1 MADKT
6 APRCQLRLE
15 WIHGYRGHQCRNN
28 LYYTAGKEIVYFVAG
43 VGVVYNTREHTQK
56 FYLGH
61 NDDIIRHLSR
71 PCVASSVR
79 FESTA
84 LSLKPLPSPLFSL
97 DSSECSLAEERHRP
111 PGGDVATGQVGKDP
125 YICVWD
131 SYTLTTVSILRDVH
145 THGVACLAFDADGQR
160 LVSVGLDAKNTVC
173 VWDWKKGRVL
183 ATATGHSDRIFDISW
198 DPFLPHRLVSC
209 GVKHIKFWTLCGNAL
224 TPKRGIFG
232 KTGDLQ
238 TILCLATAKDEVT
251 YSGALNGDIYVWKA
265 LNLVRT
271 VQAAH
276 GCQSVTSKPVLQPV
290 KCLTASNQCLT
301 VKPVPVSLQP
311 AGIFSMHSC
320 EEGFAT
326 GGRDGCVRLWDVDFK
341 PITKIDLREAEQGY
355 KGLSIR
361 SVCWKADRILAGTQ
375 DSEIFE
381 VMVRDRDKPLLVMQ
395 GHSEGELWALDLH
408 PKQPIAVTGS
418 DDRSVRLWSLV
429 DHTLIARCNM
439 EEAVRSVCFNNDGSQ
454 LALGMKDGSFT
465 VLRVRDMTEVVHIKD
480 RKEVIHE
487 LKFSPDGSYLAVG
500 SNDGLVDIY
509 AVAQRYKKV
518 GECNKSSCF
527 ITHLDWSVDS
537 RFLQTNDGA
546 GERLFYR
553 MPAGK
558 FLPKEEAKGI
568 HWMTWTSVLG
578 PEVNGIWPKYSNV
591 NDINSVDANYSNAV
605 LVTGD
610 DFGLVKLFR
619 FPCLKK
625 AAKFKKYIGHSAHVT
640 NVRWSHDLQWVM
652 STGGADHSV
661 FQWRFLPE
669 DVMNGVLEPLLQEGY
684 ADSNSGE
691 SDSDLSDVPE
701 LDSDIEQEA
710 QMNYD
715 RQVYK
720 EDLPQ
725 LKKKLV
731 GSLKRQKAPDE
742 GLRLQFVHGNNL
754 FYTQAGEVVYHI
766 AAVAVV
772 YNRQQHSQRFYLG
785 HDDDIISLTP
795 HPLKDYVATGQ
806 HQRGVCALEFTADG
820 KNLVSV
826 GIDEGHCIVIWDWKK
841 GEKLAKAKG
850 HKDKIFVVK
859 GNPFRMDKLV
869 TVGLKHIKFWQHTGG
884 GLIFRRGIFGNLGKQ
899 ETMMS
904 ACYGRSEDLVFSGA
918 TTGDVYIWKD
928 TTLIKTLKAHDGPV
942 FTMCSL
948 DKGFVTGGKD
958 GIVELWDDMFE
969 RCLKTYAIKRAALS
983 PSSKGLLL
991 EDNPSIRAITLGHG
1005 HILVGTKNGE
1015 ILEIDK
1021 SGPMTLLVQGHME
1034 GEVWGLAAHP
1044 LLPICATVSEDKTL
1058 RIWELSANHRMVAV
1072 RKLKKGGRC
1081 CAFSPDGKA
1090 LAVGLNDGSFLVVN
1104 ADTLEDMVTF
1114 HHRKEI
1120 ISDLKF
1126 SQDAGK
1132 YLAVAS
1138 HDSFVDIYNVLTS
1151 KRVGICKGATSYI
1164 THIDWD
1170 TRGKLL
1176 QVNTGAKEQLF
1187 FEAPRG
1193 RRQNI
1198 STAEFEKVEW
1208 ATWTSVLGPTCEGIW
1223 PTLSFVNASS
1233 LTKDRKLLATGDDF
1247 GFIKLFSF
1255 PSKGQF
1261 ANFKKYV
1268 GHSANVT
1275 NVRWSNDDTA
1285 LLSVGG
1291 ADTALMIWA
1300 REGYDS
1306 DVAREKNMDYTTK
1319 MYATSIREMTGVKPH
1334 QQQKEIL
1341 VEERPPVSR
1350 AAPLPEKLLKNNVTK
1365 KKKLVEELAL
1375 DHVFGY
1381 RGFDCRNNLHYL
1393 NDGADI
1399 IFHTAAAAV
1408 IRTSQPSFY
1417 LEHTD
1422 DILCLTVNQHP
1433 KYQNIIATGQI
1444 GTKVSSKAGHSD
1456 RIFVVEFRPDS
1467 DTQFVS
1473 VGIKHIKFWTLVGG
1487 SLLYKKGVIGAVE
1500 EARMQTMLS
1509 VAFGANNLT
1518 FTGAINGDVY
1528 VWRDHFLVRVVAK
1541 AHTGPVFTMYTTL
1554 RDGLI
1559 VTGGKERPTKEGGAV
1574 KLWDQEMKRCRA
1586 FQLETGLPVES
1597 VRSVCRGKGKILVG
1611 TKDGEI
1617 IEVGE
1622 KNAASNTLIN
1632 GHTQGRIWGLATHP
1646 CKDLFISASD
1656 DGTIRIWDLAD
1667 KKLLN
1672 KVSLGHP
1679 AKCTAFSPNGEMVSI
1694 GMENGE
1700 FIVLLVNSL
1709 TVWGKKRDRSVAIQD
1724 IRFSPDNRLLAVGS
1738 MESAVDFY
1746 DLTLGPALNRIG
1758 YCKDIPGFVI
1768 QLDFSADSKFIV
1780 VSTGSYKRQVHEV
1793 PSGKI
1798 LTEQVVA
1805 DRITWA
1811 TWTSIL
1817 GDEVLGVWPRNADK
1831 ADVNCASVSHAGLNV
1846 VTGDDFGLVK
1856 LFDFPCTE
1864 KFAKHKRYFGHSAH
1878 VTNVRFSYDDKYGI
1892 KHRLENMPN
1901 PSTGFCSVR
1910 KGKFWV
1916 FWILLLYTSPPFC
1929 FAKFSHLV
1937 YKIKEGLPKG
1947 ILIGSI
1953 GEDLKLDFSI
1963 DPPRSFHLELRQYGS
1978 QYVNLSETTG
1988 ELHTSALEIDRET
2001 LCTDSYEGQG
2011 CVMSLDVMVLPQQY
2025 FQLIKVKLIIE
2036 DVNDNTPHFP
2046 VDEIRVSVPENAPV
2060 NARFV
2065 VEQSAVDPDI
2075 GIYGVQT
2082 YWLANDFGVFT
2093 LDVEQ
2098 NEAGELTPFLI
2109 ITGPL
2114 DRETKAE
2121 YLTDFIAEDGG
2132 SPPFLGTATLR
2143 IIITDV
2149 NDNCPKFSETQVN
2162 VTLSENTTKGSQLAR
2177 VYAFDLDQGSN
2188 AQITYTFSKRIS
2200 RETRNLFHLDETT
2213 GVISLAGKLDS
2224 DTGKLYKLVVLANGP
2239 ACIPDIAT
2247 VNVKFVKQVLG
2258 PHQLSYPVSLLQ
2270 RKMVWVSLSESEPPF
2285 TTDCFLYH
2293 KECRPKEESDMLFER
2308 VWTLQA
2314 VAL

>member
-56 FYLGH
+56 FFLGH
-61 NDDIIRHLSR
+61 NDDII
-71 PCVASSVR
+71 
-79 FESTA
+79 
-84 LSLKPLPSPLFSL
+84 
-97 DSSECSLAEERHRP
+97 SLAMHP
-111 PGGDVATGQVGKDP
+111 DKVQVATGQVGKDP

-131 SYTLTTVSILRDVH
+131 TYALQTVSILRDIH
-145 THGVACLAFDADGQR
+145 THGVACLAFDSDGQR
-160 LVSVGLDAKNTVC
+160 LASVGLDAKNTVC
-173 VWDWKKGRVL
+173 VWDWRKGRVL
-183 ATATGHSDRIFDISW
+183 ATATGHSDRIFDIVW
-198 DPFLPHRLVSC
+198 DPFQLHRLVSC

-238 TILCLATAKDEVT
+238 TILCLATAKEGVT
-251 YSGALNGDIYVWKA
+251 YSGALNGDIYVWKG
-265 LNLVRT
+265 LNLART

-276 GCQSVTSKPVLQPV
+276 G
-290 KCLTASNQCLT
+290 
-301 VKPVPVSLQP
+301 
-311 AGIFSMHSC
+311 AGIFSMHAC

-326 GGRDGCVRLWDVDFK
+326 GGRDGCVRLWDMDFK
-341 PITKIDLREAEQGY
+341 PITKIDLRETEQGY
-355 KGLSIR
+355 KSLSIR
-361 SVCWKADRILAGTQ
+361 SVCWKADRVLMGTQ

-381 VMVRDRDKPLLVMQ
+381 VMVRDRDKPLLLMQ

-408 PKQPIAVTGS
+408 PKQPVAVTGS
-418 DDRSVRLWSLV
+418 DDRSVRLWSLS

-439 EEAVRSVCFNNDGSQ
+439 EEAVRSVSFINDGSQ

-518 GECNKSSCF
+518 GECNRSTSF

-558 FLPKEEAKGI
+558 LLTKEETKVI
-568 HWMTWTSVLG
+568 HWMTWTGILG
-578 PEVNGIWPKYSNV
+578 TEVNGIWPKYANV
-591 NDINSVDANYSNAV
+591 TDINSVDANYSSAV

-625 AAKFKKYIGHSAHVT
+625 AAKFKKYIGHSPHVT
-640 NVRWSHDLQWVM
+640 NVRWSHDLQWVL
-652 STGGADHSV
+652 STGGADHAL

-669 DVMNGVLEPLLQEGY
+669 GVMNGVLEPLLQEGY

-691 SDSDLSDVPE
+691 SDSDVSDVPE

-710 QMNYD
+710 QISYE

-725 LKKKLV
+725 LRKKLV

-742 GLRLQFVHGNNL
+742 GLHLQFVHGYRGCDCRNNL
-754 FYTQAGEVVYHI
+754 FYTQAGEVVYHV
-766 AAVAVV
+766 AAVAVI
-772 YNRQQHSQRFYLG
+772 YNRQQHAQRFYLG
-785 HDDDIISLTP
+785 HDDDILSLTV

-806 HQRGVCALEFTADG
+806 VGRDPVIHVWDIQTLKCLSLLKGYHQQGVCALDFTLDG
-820 KNLVSV
+820 KILVSV
-826 GIDEGHCIVIWDWKK
+826 GIDEGHSIVLWDWKK
-841 GEKLAKAKG
+841 GDKLAKARG
-850 HKDKIFVVK
+850 HKDKLFVVK
-859 GNPFRMDKLV
+859 CNPFRMDKLA
-869 TVGLKHIKFWQHTGG
+869 TVGIKHIKFWQHTGG
-884 GLIFRRGIFGNLGKQ
+884 GLTFKRGIFGNLGKL

-904 ACYGRSEDLVFSGA
+904 ICYGRSEELVFSGA
-918 TTGDVYIWKD
+918 TTGDVYIWRE
-928 TTLIKTLKAHDGPV
+928 TTLMKTIKAHDGPV
-942 FTMCSL
+942 FAMCSL

-958 GIVELWDDMFE
+958 GVVELWDDMFE
-969 RCLKTYAIKRAALS
+969 RCLKTYAIKRSSLTAA
-983 PSSKGLLL
+983 SKGLLL

-1044 LLPICATVSEDKTL
+1044 LLPICATVSDDKTL
-1058 RIWELSANHRMVAV
+1058 RIWELSTNHRMVAV

-1104 ADTLEDMVTF
+1104 ADTLEDMVSF

-1120 ISDLKF
+1120 ISDIRF
-1126 SQDAGK
+1126 CQDAGK

-1138 HDSFVDIYNVLTS
+1138 HDTFVDIYNVLTS
-1151 KRVGICKGATSYI
+1151 KRVGICKGASSYI

-1176 QVNTGAKEQLF
+1176 QVNTGTKEQLF

-1193 RRQNI
+1193 KKQNI
-1198 STAEFEKVEW
+1198 NTVEFEKVEW

-1223 PTLSFVNASS
+1223 PTLSFVNAAS

-1247 GFIKLFSF
+1247 GFLKLFGY

-1261 ANFKKYV
+1261 AKFKKYV

-1275 NVRWSNDDTA
+1275 NVRWSNDDTM

-1300 REGYDS
+1300 RELSGHKECKAVDSEESDDDAEEDGGYDS
-1306 DVAREKNMDYTTK
+1306 DVAREKVIDYITK
-1319 MYATSIREMTGVKPH
+1319 VYAVSIRTMAGIKPH
-1334 QQQKEIL
+1334 QREKEVP

-1375 DHVFGY
+1375 EHVFGY

-1399 IFHTAAAAV
+1399 IFHAAAAV
-1408 IRTSQPSFY
+1408 VIQNLSTGTQSFY

-1444 GTKVSSKAGHSD
+1444 GDITDQPESEIGGLAPSIHVWDAVSKQTLSVLRCSHAKGVGYVNFSATGKLLLSVGVEPEHTITVWRWQEGTKVTSKGSHAD

-1473 VGIKHIKFWTLVGG
+1473 VGIQHIKFWTLVGG
-1487 SLLYKKGVIGAVE
+1487 SLMYKKGVIGAVE
-1500 EARMQTMLS
+1500 DGRMQTMLS

-1528 VWRDHFLVRVVAK
+1528 VWREHFLVRVVAK

-1586 FQLETGLPVES
+1586 FQLETGQAVEN

-1622 KNAASNTLIN
+1622 KNAASNTMIN

-1646 CKDLFISASD
+1646 SKDMFISASD

-1672 KVSLGHP
+1672 KVNLGHP
-1679 AKCTAFSPNGEMVSI
+1679 AKCTAYSPNGEMVSI

-1738 MESAVDFY
+1738 FDSAVDFY
-1746 DLTLGPALNRIG
+1746 DLTLGPSLNRIG
-1758 YCKDIPGFVI
+1758 YCKDIAGFVI
-1768 QLDFSADSKFIV
+1768 QMDFSADSKYIE
-1780 VSTGSYKRQVHEV
+1780 VSTGTYSRQVHEV
-1793 PSGKI
+1793 PSGK
-1798 LTEQVVA
+1798 LLVEQSVTE
-1805 DRITWA
+1805 RITWA
-1811 TWTSIL
+1811 TWTSVL
-1817 GDEVLGVWPRNADK
+1817 GDEVLGVWPRNAEK
-1831 ADVNCASVSHAGLNV
+1831 ADVICACVSHAGLNV
-1846 VTGDDFGLVK
+1846 VTGDDFGLIK

-1878 VTNVRFSYDDKYGI
+1878 VTNIRYSFDDKY
-1892 KHRLENMPN
+1892 
-1901 PSTGFCSVR
+1901 
-1910 KGKFWV
+1910 
-1916 FWILLLYTSPPFC
+1916 
-1929 FAKFSHLV
+1929 
-1937 YKIKEGLPKG
+1937 
-1947 ILIGSI
+1947 
-1953 GEDLKLDFSI
+1953 
-1963 DPPRSFHLELRQYGS
+1963 
-1978 QYVNLSETTG
+1978 
-1988 ELHTSALEIDRET
+1988 
-2001 LCTDSYEGQG
+2001 
-2011 CVMSLDVMVLPQQY
+2011 
-2025 FQLIKVKLIIE
+2025 
-2036 DVNDNTPHFP
+2036 
-2046 VDEIRVSVPENAPV
+2046 
-2060 NARFV
+2060 
-2065 VEQSAVDPDI
+2065 
-2075 GIYGVQT
+2075 
-2082 YWLANDFGVFT
+2082 
-2093 LDVEQ
+2093 
-2098 NEAGELTPFLI
+2098 
-2109 ITGPL
+2109 
-2114 DRETKAE
+2114 
-2121 YLTDFIAEDGG
+2121 
-2132 SPPFLGTATLR
+2132 
-2143 IIITDV
+2143 
-2149 NDNCPKFSETQVN
+2149 
-2162 VTLSENTTKGSQLAR
+2162 
-2177 VYAFDLDQGSN
+2177 
-2188 AQITYTFSKRIS
+2188 
-2200 RETRNLFHLDETT
+2200 
-2213 GVISLAGKLDS
+2213 VISAGGNDCSLA
-2224 DTGKLYKLVVLANGP
+2224 
-2239 ACIPDIAT
+2239 
-2247 VNVKFVKQVLG
+2247 
-2258 PHQLSYPVSLLQ
+2258 
-2270 RKMVWVSLSESEPPF
+2270 VWSIW
-2285 TTDCFLYH
+2285 C
-2293 KECRPKEESDMLFER
+2293 CLFGAE
-2308 VWTLQA
+2308 
-2314 VAL
+2314 

>member
-6 APRCQLRLE
+6 APHCQLRLE

-61 NDDIIRHLSR
+61 NDDIISVLVLKGLFGQPAYSCLKTVLLLKSDFLHLF
-71 PCVASSVR
+71 ANAHIKR
-79 FESTA
+79 FI
-84 LSLKPLPSPLFSL
+84 FS
-97 DSSECSLAEERHRP
+97 
-111 PGGDVATGQVGKDP
+111 
-125 YICVWD
+125 
-131 SYTLTTVSILRDVH
+131 
-145 THGVACLAFDADGQR
+145 CLVFLNIQR
-160 LVSVGLDAKNTVC
+160 LASVGLDAKNTVC

-251 YSGALNGDIYVWKA
+251 YSGALNGDIYVWKG
-265 LNLVRT
+265 LNLTRT
-271 VQAAH
+271 IQAAH
-276 GCQSVTSKPVLQPV
+276 G
-290 KCLTASNQCLT
+290 
-301 VKPVPVSLQP
+301 

-361 SVCWKADRILAGTQ
+361 SVCWRADRILAGTQ

-381 VMVRDRDKPLLVMQ
+381 VMVRDRDKPLLIMQ

-408 PKQPIAVTGS
+408 PKQPLAVTGS
-418 DDRSVRLWSLV
+418 DDRSVRLWSLSE
-429 DHTLIARCNM
+429 HTLIARCNM
-439 EEAVRSVCFNNDGSQ
+439 EEAVRSVSFNNDGSQ

-500 SNDGLVDIY
+500 SNDGFVDIY

-518 GECNKSSCF
+518 GECNKSTCF

-546 GERLFYR
+546 GERFFYR
-553 MPAGK
+553 MPTGK

-568 HWMTWTSVLG
+568 HWMTWTCVLG

-591 NDINSVDANYSNAV
+591 NDINSVDANYSSAV

-610 DFGLVKLFR
+610 DFGLVKLLR

-640 NVRWSHDLQWVM
+640 NVRWSHDLQWVL

-669 DVMNGVLEPLLQEGY
+669 GVMNGVLEPLLQESY
-684 ADSNSGE
+684 ADSNSGD

-710 QMNYD
+710 QMNYE

-725 LKKKLV
+725 LKKKLA

-742 GLRLQFVHGNNL
+742 GLRLQFVHGYRGCDCRNNL
-754 FYTQAGEVVYHI
+754 FYTQTGEVVYHV

-772 YNRQQHSQRFYLG
+772 YNRQQHTQRFYLG
-785 HDDDIISLTP
+785 HDDDILSLTV
-795 HPLKDYVATGQ
+795 HPLKDYVATGQVGRDPAIHVWDIQTLKCLSLLKGQ
-806 HQRGVCALEFTADG
+806 HQRGVCALEFTG
-820 KNLVSV
+820 QSTTSFTWKPVTK
-826 GIDEGHCIVIWDWKK
+826 CISCNVFFFFNPTF
-841 GEKLAKAKG
+841 
-850 HKDKIFVVK
+850 IFET
-859 GNPFRMDKLV
+859 FE
-869 TVGLKHIKFWQHTGG
+869 I
-884 GLIFRRGIFGNLGKQ
+884 GIFGNLARH

-928 TTLIKTLKAHDGPV
+928 TTLMKSIKAHDGPV
-942 FTMCSL
+942 FAMCSL

-958 GIVELWDDMFE
+958 GVVELWDDMFE
-969 RCLKTYAIKRAALS
+969 RCLKTYAIKRAVLS

-1044 LLPICATVSEDKTL
+1044 LLPICATVSDDKTL

-1120 ISDLKF
+1120 ISDIRF

-1138 HDSFVDIYNVLTS
+1138 HDSFVDIYNVLSS
-1151 KRVGICKGATSYI
+1151 KRVGICKGASSCI
-1164 THIDWD
+1164 THVDWD
-1170 TRGKLL
+1170 VRGKLL

-1193 RRQNI
+1193 RRQTI
-1198 STAEFEKVEW
+1198 SSLEFEKMEW

-1247 GFIKLFSF
+1247 GFVKLFSF
-1255 PSKGQF
+1255 PCKGQF
-1261 ANFKKYV
+1261 AKFKKYV
-1268 GHSANVT
+1268 AHSANVT
-1275 NVRWSNDDTA
+1275 NVRWSNDDA
-1285 LLSVGG
+1285 MLLSVGG

-1300 REGYDS
+1300 REGIGPRESNAVDSEESDDDAEEDGGYDS

-1319 MYATSIREMTGVKPH
+1319 IYAVSIRQMTGVKPH
-1334 QQQKEIL
+1334 QQQKEIP
-1341 VEERPPVSR
+1341 VDERPPVSR
-1350 AAPLPEKLLKNNVTK
+1350 AAPLPDKLVKNNITK
-1365 KKKLVEELAL
+1365 KKKIELSL

-1408 IRTSQPSFY
+1408 IQNLSAGTQSFY

-1433 KYQNIIATGQI
+1433 KYLNIIATGQI
-1444 GTKVSSKAGHSD
+1444 GKTSSDFSLAPSIHVWDAMSKQTLSVLRCSHAKGIGYINFSATGKLLLSVGVDPEHTITVWRWQEGSRVCSKGGHSD

-1500 EARMQTMLS
+1500 DGRMQTMLS

-1528 VWRDHFLVRVVAK
+1528 VWREHFLVRVVAK

-1586 FQLETGLPVES
+1586 FQLETGLPVET

-1622 KNAASNTLIN
+1622 KNAASNTMIN

-1646 CKDLFISASD
+1646 SKDVFISASD

-1679 AKCTAFSPNGEMVSI
+1679 AKCTAYSPNGEMVSI

-1709 TVWGKKRDRSVAIQD
+1709 SVWAKKRDRSVAIQD
-1724 IRFSPDNRLLAVGS
+1724 IRFSSDNRLLAVGS
-1738 MESAVDFY
+1738 VECAVDFY
-1746 DLTLGPALNRIG
+1746 DLTLGPSLNRIG

-1768 QLDFSADSKFIV
+1768 QLDFSADSKYIE

-1798 LTEQVVA
+1798 VTEQA
-1805 DRITWA
+1805 LIDRITWA
-1811 TWTSIL
+1811 TWTSVL
-1817 GDEVLGVWPRNADK
+1817 GDEVLGIWPRNADK
-1831 ADVNCASVSHAGLNV
+1831 ADVNCACVSHAGLNV

-1856 LFDFPCTE
+1856 LFDFPCSE

-1878 VTNVRFSYDDKYGI
+1878 VTNIRFSYDDKYVISVGG
-1892 KHRLENMPN
+1892 ND
-1901 PSTGFCSVR
+1901 CSV
-1910 KGKFWV
+1910 
-1916 FWILLLYTSPPFC
+1916 
-1929 FAKFSHLV
+1929 
-1937 YKIKEGLPKG
+1937 
-1947 ILIGSI
+1947 
-1953 GEDLKLDFSI
+1953 
-1963 DPPRSFHLELRQYGS
+1963 
-1978 QYVNLSETTG
+1978 
-1988 ELHTSALEIDRET
+1988 
-2001 LCTDSYEGQG
+2001 
-2011 CVMSLDVMVLPQQY
+2011 
-2025 FQLIKVKLIIE
+2025 
-2036 DVNDNTPHFP
+2036 
-2046 VDEIRVSVPENAPV
+2046 
-2060 NARFV
+2060 FV
-2065 VEQSAVDPDI
+2065 
-2075 GIYGVQT
+2075 
-2082 YWLANDFGVFT
+2082 W
-2093 LDVEQ
+2093 
-2098 NEAGELTPFLI
+2098 
-2109 ITGPL
+2109 
-2114 DRETKAE
+2114 R
-2121 YLTDFIAEDGG
+2121 
-2132 SPPFLGTATLR
+2132 
-2143 IIITDV
+2143 
-2149 NDNCPKFSETQVN
+2149 
-2162 VTLSENTTKGSQLAR
+2162 
-2177 VYAFDLDQGSN
+2177 
-2188 AQITYTFSKRIS
+2188 
-2200 RETRNLFHLDETT
+2200 
-2213 GVISLAGKLDS
+2213 
-2224 DTGKLYKLVVLANGP
+2224 
-2239 ACIPDIAT
+2239 CI
-2247 VNVKFVKQVLG
+2247 
-2258 PHQLSYPVSLLQ
+2258 
-2270 RKMVWVSLSESEPPF
+2270 
-2285 TTDCFLYH
+2285 
-2293 KECRPKEESDMLFER
+2293 
-2308 VWTLQA
+2308 
-2314 VAL
+2314 

>member
-1 MADKT
+1 MAGKT

-28 LYYTAGKEIVYFVAG
+28 LFYTAGKEIVYFVAG

-61 NDDIIRHLSR
+61 NDDII
-71 PCVASSVR
+71 
-79 FESTA
+79 
-84 LSLKPLPSPLFSL
+84 
-97 DSSECSLAEERHRP
+97 SLALHP
-111 PGGDVATGQVGKDP
+111 DKIQVATGQVGKDP
-125 YICVWD
+125 FVCVWD
-131 SYTLTTVSILRDVH
+131 SYSLTTVSILRDVH
-145 THGVACLAFDADGQR
+145 THGVACLGFDTDGQR

-173 VWDWKKGRVL
+173 VWDWKKGRML

-198 DPFLPHRLVSC
+198 DAFLPQRLVSC

-232 KTGDLQ
+232 KAGDLQ

-251 YSGALNGDIYVWKA
+251 YSGALNGDVYVWRG

-271 VQAAH
+271 IQAAH
-276 GCQSVTSKPVLQPV
+276 G
-290 KCLTASNQCLT
+290 
-301 VKPVPVSLQP
+301 
-311 AGIFSMHSC
+311 AGIFSMHAC

-381 VMVRDRDKPLLVMQ
+381 VMVRDRDKPQLVMQ

-418 DDRSVRLWSLV
+418 DDRSVRLWSLS

-439 EEAVRSVCFNNDGSQ
+439 EEAVRSVSFNSDGSQ

-500 SNDGLVDIY
+500 SNDGLVDVY

-518 GECNKSSCF
+518 GECNKSTCF

-546 GERLFYR
+546 GERLYYR

-558 FLPKEEAKGI
+558 YLPKEEAKGI
-568 HWMTWTSVLG
+568 HWMTWTGVLG

-640 NVRWSHDLQWVM
+640 NVRWSHDLQWVV

-669 DVMNGVLEPLLQEGY
+669 GVMNGILEPLLQEGY
-684 ADSNSGE
+684 ADSNSGD

-710 QMNYD
+710 QMNYE

-725 LKKKLV
+725 LKQKLL

-742 GLRLQFVHGNNL
+742 GLSLQFVHGYRGCDCRNNL
-754 FYTQAGEVVYHI
+754 FYTQAGEVVYHV

-772 YNRQQHSQRFYLG
+772 YNRQQHAQRFYLG
-785 HDDDIISLTP
+785 HDDDILSLAM
-795 HPLKDYVATGQ
+795 HPLKDYVATGQVGRDPAIHVWDIQSLKCLSVLRGQ

-820 KNLVSV
+820 KSLVSV
-826 GIDEGHCIVIWDWKK
+826 GIDDGHSIVMWDWKK
-841 GEKLAKAKG
+841 GEKLAKAWG
-850 HKDKIFVVK
+850 HKEKIFVVK
-859 GNPFRMDKLV
+859 GNPFRMDKLL
-869 TVGLKHIKFWQHTGG
+869 TVGFKHIKFWQHTGG
-884 GLIFRRGIFGNLGKQ
+884 GLTFKRGIFGNLGKQ

-918 TTGDVYIWKD
+918 MTGDVYIWKD
-928 TTLIKTLKAHDGPV
+928 TSLMKTIKAHDGPV
-942 FTMCSL
+942 FAMCSL

-958 GIVELWDDMFE
+958 GIVELWDEMFE
-969 RCLKTYAIKRAALS
+969 RRLKTYAIKRAALS

-1015 ILEIDK
+1015 ILEMDK

-1044 LLPICATVSEDKTL
+1044 LLPICATVSDDKTL

-1138 HDSFVDIYNVLTS
+1138 HDCYVDIYNVLTS
-1151 KRVGICKGATSYI
+1151 KRVGICKGSTSYI

-1176 QVNTGAKEQLF
+1176 QVNTGAKEHLF

-1198 STAEFEKVEW
+1198 SAAEFEKVEW
-1208 ATWTSVLGPTCEGIW
+1208 ASWTSVLGPTCEGIW

-1255 PSKGQF
+1255 PCKGQF
-1261 ANFKKYV
+1261 AKFKKYV

-1275 NVRWSNDDTA
+1275 NVRWSSDDTM

-1300 REGYDS
+1300 REGIGPRESKAVDSEESDDDVEEDGGYDS
-1306 DVAREKNMDYTTK
+1306 DVAREKNMDYPTK
-1319 MYATSIREMTGVKPH
+1319 IHAVSIREMSGVKPH
-1334 QQQKEIL
+1334 QQQKEIP
-1341 VEERPPVSR
+1341 VDERPPVSR
-1350 AAPLPEKLLKNNVTK
+1350 AAPLPEKLLKNNITK

-1408 IRTSQPSFY
+1408 IQNLSAGTQSFY

-1433 KYQNIIATGQI
+1433 KYLNIIATGQI
-1444 GTKVSSKAGHSD
+1444 GLAPSIHVWDAMSKQTLSVLRCSHAKGVGYVNFSATGKLLLSVGVDPEYTITVWRWQEGAKVSSKAGHSD

-1473 VGIKHIKFWTLVGG
+1473 VGIKHIKFWTLVGC
-1487 SLLYKKGVIGAVE
+1487 SLLHKKGVLGAVE
-1500 EARMQTMLS
+1500 EGRIQTMLS

-1586 FQLETGLPVES
+1586 FQLETGLPVC
-1597 VRSVCRGKGKILVG
+1597 VCVCMCVCMYTCVQLGKILVG

-1646 CKDLFISASD
+1646 SKDIFISASD
-1656 DGTIRIWDLAD
+1656 DGTIRIWDLTD

-1679 AKCTAFSPNGEMVSI
+1679 AKCTAFSPNGEMVAI
-1694 GMENGE
+1694 GMGNGE

-1709 TVWGKKRDRSVAIQD
+1709 TVWGKKRDRSVATQE

-1738 MESAVDFY
+1738 VEGAVDFY
-1746 DLTLGPALNRIG
+1746 DLTLGSSLNRIG
-1758 YCKDIPGFVI
+1758 YAKDILGFVI
-1768 QLDFSADSKFIV
+1768 QLDFSADSKFIA
-1780 VSTGSYKRQVHEV
+1780 VSTGCYKRQVHEV
-1793 PSGKI
+1793 PSGKTV
-1798 LTEQVVA
+1798 TEQAVA

-1817 GDEVLGVWPRNADK
+1817 GDEVLGAWPRNADR
-1831 ADVNCASVSHAGLNV
+1831 ADVTCACVSHAGLNT

-1856 LFDFPCTE
+1856 LFDFPCAE

-1878 VTNVRFSYDDKYGI
+1878 VTNIRFSYDDKYVISVGG
-1892 KHRLENMPN
+1892 ND
-1901 PSTGFCSVR
+1901 CSV
-1910 KGKFWV
+1910 
-1916 FWILLLYTSPPFC
+1916 
-1929 FAKFSHLV
+1929 
-1937 YKIKEGLPKG
+1937 
-1947 ILIGSI
+1947 
-1953 GEDLKLDFSI
+1953 
-1963 DPPRSFHLELRQYGS
+1963 
-1978 QYVNLSETTG
+1978 
-1988 ELHTSALEIDRET
+1988 
-2001 LCTDSYEGQG
+2001 
-2011 CVMSLDVMVLPQQY
+2011 
-2025 FQLIKVKLIIE
+2025 
-2036 DVNDNTPHFP
+2036 
-2046 VDEIRVSVPENAPV
+2046 
-2060 NARFV
+2060 FV
-2065 VEQSAVDPDI
+2065 
-2075 GIYGVQT
+2075 
-2082 YWLANDFGVFT
+2082 WRCL
-2093 LDVEQ
+2093 
-2098 NEAGELTPFLI
+2098 
-2109 ITGPL
+2109 
-2114 DRETKAE
+2114 
-2121 YLTDFIAEDGG
+2121 
-2132 SPPFLGTATLR
+2132 
-2143 IIITDV
+2143 
-2149 NDNCPKFSETQVN
+2149 
-2162 VTLSENTTKGSQLAR
+2162 
-2177 VYAFDLDQGSN
+2177 
-2188 AQITYTFSKRIS
+2188 
-2200 RETRNLFHLDETT
+2200 
-2213 GVISLAGKLDS
+2213 
-2224 DTGKLYKLVVLANGP
+2224 
-2239 ACIPDIAT
+2239 
-2247 VNVKFVKQVLG
+2247 
-2258 PHQLSYPVSLLQ
+2258 
-2270 RKMVWVSLSESEPPF
+2270 
-2285 TTDCFLYH
+2285 
-2293 KECRPKEESDMLFER
+2293 
-2308 VWTLQA
+2308 
-2314 VAL
+2314 

>member
-56 FYLGH
+56 FFLGH
-61 NDDIIRHLSR
+61 NDDII
-71 PCVASSVR
+71 
-79 FESTA
+79 
-84 LSLKPLPSPLFSL
+84 
-97 DSSECSLAEERHRP
+97 SLAMHP
-111 PGGDVATGQVGKDP
+111 DKVQVATGQVGKDP

-131 SYTLTTVSILRDVH
+131 TYALQTVSILRDIH
-145 THGVACLAFDADGQR
+145 THGVACLAFDSDGQR
-160 LVSVGLDAKNTVC
+160 LASVGLDAKNTVC
-173 VWDWKKGRVL
+173 VWDWRKGRVL
-183 ATATGHSDRIFDISW
+183 ATATGHSDRIFDIVW
-198 DPFLPHRLVSC
+198 DPFQLHRLVSC

-238 TILCLATAKDEVT
+238 TILCLATAKEGVT
-251 YSGALNGDIYVWKA
+251 YSGALNGDIYVWKG
-265 LNLVRT
+265 LNLART

-276 GCQSVTSKPVLQPV
+276 G
-290 KCLTASNQCLT
+290 
-301 VKPVPVSLQP
+301 
-311 AGIFSMHSC
+311 AGIFSMHAC

-326 GGRDGCVRLWDVDFK
+326 GGRDGCVRLWDMDFK
-341 PITKIDLREAEQGY
+341 PITKIDLRETEQGY
-355 KGLSIR
+355 KSLSIR
-361 SVCWKADRILAGTQ
+361 SVCWKADRVLMGTQ

-381 VMVRDRDKPLLVMQ
+381 VMVRDRDKPLLLMQ

-408 PKQPIAVTGS
+408 PKQPVAVTGS
-418 DDRSVRLWSLV
+418 DDRSVRLWSLS

-439 EEAVRSVCFNNDGSQ
+439 EEAVRSVSFINDGSQ

-518 GECNKSSCF
+518 GECNRSTSF

-558 FLPKEEAKGI
+558 LLTKEETKVI
-568 HWMTWTSVLG
+568 HWMTWTGILG
-578 PEVNGIWPKYSNV
+578 TEVNGIWPKYANV
-591 NDINSVDANYSNAV
+591 TDINSVDANYSSAV

-625 AAKFKKYIGHSAHVT
+625 AAKFKKYIGHSPHVT
-640 NVRWSHDLQWVM
+640 NVRWSHDLQWVL
-652 STGGADHSV
+652 STGGADHAL

-669 DVMNGVLEPLLQEGY
+669 GVMNGVLEPLLQEGY

-691 SDSDLSDVPE
+691 SDSDVSDVPE

-710 QMNYD
+710 QISYE

-725 LKKKLV
+725 LRKKLV

-742 GLRLQFVHGNNL
+742 GLHLQFVHGYRGCDCRNNL
-754 FYTQAGEVVYHI
+754 FYTQAGEVVYHV
-766 AAVAVV
+766 AAVAVI
-772 YNRQQHSQRFYLG
+772 YNRQQHAQRFYLG
-785 HDDDIISLTP
+785 HDDDILSLTV

-806 HQRGVCALEFTADG
+806 VGRDPVIHVWDIQTLKCLSLLKGYHQQGVCALDFTLDG
-820 KNLVSV
+820 KILVSV
-826 GIDEGHCIVIWDWKK
+826 GIDEGHSIVLWDWKK
-841 GEKLAKAKG
+841 GDKLAKARG
-850 HKDKIFVVK
+850 HKDKLFVVK
-859 GNPFRMDKLV
+859 CNPFRMDKLA
-869 TVGLKHIKFWQHTGG
+869 TVGIKHIKFWQHTGG
-884 GLIFRRGIFGNLGKQ
+884 GLTFKRGIFGNLGKL

-904 ACYGRSEDLVFSGA
+904 ICYGRSEELVFSGA
-918 TTGDVYIWKD
+918 TTGDVYIWRE
-928 TTLIKTLKAHDGPV
+928 TTLMKTIKAHDGPV
-942 FTMCSL
+942 FAMCSL

-958 GIVELWDDMFE
+958 GVVELWDDMFE
-969 RCLKTYAIKRAALS
+969 RCLKTYAIKRSSLTAA
-983 PSSKGLLL
+983 SKGLLL

-1044 LLPICATVSEDKTL
+1044 LLPICATVSDDKTL
-1058 RIWELSANHRMVAV
+1058 RIWELSTNHRMVAV

-1104 ADTLEDMVTF
+1104 ADTLEDMVSF

-1120 ISDLKF
+1120 ISDIRF
-1126 SQDAGK
+1126 CQDAGK

-1138 HDSFVDIYNVLTS
+1138 HDTFVDIYNVLTS
-1151 KRVGICKGATSYI
+1151 KRVGICKGASSYI

-1176 QVNTGAKEQLF
+1176 QVNTGTKEQLF

-1193 RRQNI
+1193 KKQNI
-1198 STAEFEKVEW
+1198 NTVEFEKVEW

-1223 PTLSFVNASS
+1223 PTLSFVNAAS

-1247 GFIKLFSF
+1247 GFLKLFGY

-1261 ANFKKYV
+1261 AKFKKYV

-1275 NVRWSNDDTA
+1275 NVRWSNDDTM

-1300 REGYDS
+1300 RELSGHKECKAVDSEESDDDAEEDGGYDS
-1306 DVAREKNMDYTTK
+1306 DVAREKVIDYITK
-1319 MYATSIREMTGVKPH
+1319 VYAVSIRTMAGIKPH
-1334 QQQKEIL
+1334 QREKEVP

-1375 DHVFGY
+1375 EHVFGY

-1399 IFHTAAAAV
+1399 IFHAAAAV
-1408 IRTSQPSFY
+1408 VIQNLSTGTQSFY

-1444 GTKVSSKAGHSD
+1444 GDITDQPESEIGGLAPSIHVWDAVSKQTLSVLRCSHAKGVGYVNFSATGKLLLSVGVEPEHTITVWRWQEGTKVTSKGSHAD

-1473 VGIKHIKFWTLVGG
+1473 VGIQHIKFWTLVGG
-1487 SLLYKKGVIGAVE
+1487 SLMYKKGVIGAVE
-1500 EARMQTMLS
+1500 DGRMQTMLS
-1509 VAFGANNLT
+1509 VAFGA
-1518 FTGAINGDVY
+1518 
-1528 VWRDHFLVRVVAK
+1528 
-1541 AHTGPVFTMYTTL
+1541 
-1554 RDGLI
+1554 
-1559 VTGGKERPTKEGGAV
+1559 
-1574 KLWDQEMKRCRA
+1574 
-1586 FQLETGLPVES
+1586 
-1597 VRSVCRGKGKILVG
+1597 GKILVG

-1622 KNAASNTLIN
+1622 KNAASNTMIN

-1646 CKDLFISASD
+1646 SKDMFISASD

-1672 KVSLGHP
+1672 KVNLGHP
-1679 AKCTAFSPNGEMVSI
+1679 AKCTAYSPNGEMVSI

-1738 MESAVDFY
+1738 FDSAVDFY
-1746 DLTLGPALNRIG
+1746 DLTLGPSLNRIG
-1758 YCKDIPGFVI
+1758 YCKDIAGFVI
-1768 QLDFSADSKFIV
+1768 QMDFSADSKYIE
-1780 VSTGSYKRQVHEV
+1780 VSTGTYSRQVHEV
-1793 PSGKI
+1793 PSGK
-1798 LTEQVVA
+1798 LLVEQSVTE
-1805 DRITWA
+1805 RITWA
-1811 TWTSIL
+1811 TWTSVL
-1817 GDEVLGVWPRNADK
+1817 GDEVLGVWPRNAEK
-1831 ADVNCASVSHAGLNV
+1831 ADVICACVSHAGLNV
-1846 VTGDDFGLVK
+1846 VTGDDFGLIK

-1878 VTNVRFSYDDKYGI
+1878 VTNIRYSFDDKY
-1892 KHRLENMPN
+1892 
-1901 PSTGFCSVR
+1901 
-1910 KGKFWV
+1910 
-1916 FWILLLYTSPPFC
+1916 
-1929 FAKFSHLV
+1929 
-1937 YKIKEGLPKG
+1937 
-1947 ILIGSI
+1947 
-1953 GEDLKLDFSI
+1953 
-1963 DPPRSFHLELRQYGS
+1963 
-1978 QYVNLSETTG
+1978 
-1988 ELHTSALEIDRET
+1988 
-2001 LCTDSYEGQG
+2001 
-2011 CVMSLDVMVLPQQY
+2011 
-2025 FQLIKVKLIIE
+2025 
-2036 DVNDNTPHFP
+2036 
-2046 VDEIRVSVPENAPV
+2046 
-2060 NARFV
+2060 
-2065 VEQSAVDPDI
+2065 
-2075 GIYGVQT
+2075 
-2082 YWLANDFGVFT
+2082 
-2093 LDVEQ
+2093 
-2098 NEAGELTPFLI
+2098 
-2109 ITGPL
+2109 
-2114 DRETKAE
+2114 
-2121 YLTDFIAEDGG
+2121 
-2132 SPPFLGTATLR
+2132 
-2143 IIITDV
+2143 
-2149 NDNCPKFSETQVN
+2149 
-2162 VTLSENTTKGSQLAR
+2162 
-2177 VYAFDLDQGSN
+2177 
-2188 AQITYTFSKRIS
+2188 
-2200 RETRNLFHLDETT
+2200 
-2213 GVISLAGKLDS
+2213 VISAGGNDCRWPS
-2224 DTGKLYKLVVLANGP
+2224 PIHAR
-2239 ACIPDIAT
+2239 
-2247 VNVKFVKQVLG
+2247 
-2258 PHQLSYPVSLLQ
+2258 HQPYTMP
-2270 RKMVWVSLSESEPPF
+2270 
-2285 TTDCFLYH
+2285 
-2293 KECRPKEESDMLFER
+2293 
-2308 VWTLQA
+2308 
-2314 VAL
+2314 